1 MKVINHIRRWNKWRK
16 CNLNGWFHKFLV
28 LIGIIKSPTLPCIWL
43 DSELKAYRKGL
54 EDVLYGEPIFLQE
67 YERKWGTDTSAPI
80 CDK

>member
-16 CNLNGWFHKFLV
+16 GNLNGRFYKFLV
-28 LIGIIKSPTLPCIWL
+28 LIGVKESPTLPLTWL

-54 EDVLYGEPIFLQE
+54 EDGLYGEPIFLQE
-67 YERKWGTDTSAPI
+67 YEGKWVTDTSTPI